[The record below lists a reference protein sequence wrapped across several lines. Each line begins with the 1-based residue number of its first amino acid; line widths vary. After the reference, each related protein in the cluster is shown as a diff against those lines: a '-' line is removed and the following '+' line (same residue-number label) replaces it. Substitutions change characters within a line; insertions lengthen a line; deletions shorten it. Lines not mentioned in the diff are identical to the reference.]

1 MHSFLSSIRRIEP
14 HKGRVTERYA
24 IDTTRINP
32 AVDFP
37 DTYRYT
43 TADSHP
49 LDSVPLRM
57 LNTIPIPHSTA
68 CAFLTLIL
76 AQCNALAQQ
85 ADDSRPE
92 KENGRQDTVYA
103 VGEVVV
109 TAARRAS
116 SAFEVPLAIS
126 VLERREMSYLRGIG
140 IDEALRGIPGVLAQ
154 SRAGGQDVK
163 LTIRGFGARAA
174 GEGSNSGT
182 SRGVRVV
189 LDGLPETE
197 PDGRTSFDLIDL
209 SAAGRVE
216 IIRSNAS
223 AIWGNAAGGVVNI
236 MSNTFFQNPYASLQT
251 IAGSY
256 GYRKILLQAGAL
268 VGAGKWF
275 LSLGHLSFDGWRKHS
290 RSARTLL
297 NTGLESNLG
306 EHTRLGVYVT
316 AAGNSFRIPGPLT
329 PSQFSQDPRQA
340 QNDTLAYN
348 PTFVQRDERRFN
360 RLGRLGVTFS
370 HDFDPS
376 NNLSATAFITPKF
389 LQRSERNTFRD
400 FTRYHVGGSTLYK
413 NAVRFSPDIKNMLQL
428 GVDVG
433 FQDGA
438 ILFYNLMDGQRGSLK
453 TNKREGA
460 LSFGAFVVDEVMIS
474 NALSLVLG
482 ARYDNVTY
490 THESFYEEDPSV
502 PLLQDRRSFSRVT
515 PKIGVTYR
523 FSGSHSI
530 YANLGGGLEVP
541 AGNETNPPS
550 TLGADTIFAINPLL
564 DASNSNTLELGTKQI
579 LSFPGN
585 AVVQSW
591 MYDLALYW
599 IQVNNDFIPYRGG
612 RFYFTAADTRRMGF
626 EAGTSVQ
633 FTPGISILAALT
645 MSHNIYKD
653 YVIDSVHYGRPG
665 RTADLSG
672 NKAAGIP
679 DLFYHVQL
687 RYTPG
692 LFGGFFAEIALQGV
706 GRYFTDDYNKFT
718 VPDFAIWNGLIGFD
732 AIHLHREKLVARV
745 SVGVSNIGDNIYAAS
760 GWVNPDLSALG

>member
-1 MHSFLSSIRRIEP
+1 
-14 HKGRVTERYA
+14 
-24 IDTTRINP
+24 
-32 AVDFP
+32 
-37 DTYRYT
+37 
-43 TADSHP
+43 
-49 LDSVPLRM
+49 M
-57 LNTIPIPHSTA
+57 LNTRPIPHSTA
-68 CAFLTLIL
+68 CALLSLIL
-76 AQCNALAQQ
+76 LQSNAFSQQ
-85 ADDSRPE
+85 NDDSSPE
-92 KENGRQDTVYA
+92 RQTGRQDTVYA

-116 SAFEVPLAIS
+116 STFEVPLAIS
-126 VLERREMSYLRGIG
+126 VLERKEMSSLMGIG

-154 SRAGGQDVK
+154 SRAGSQDVK

-174 GEGSNSGT
+174 GERSNSGT
-182 SRGVRVV
+182 SRGVRVM

-216 IIRSNAS
+216 IIRSNAT
-223 AIWGNAAGGVVNI
+223 AIWGNAAGGVLNI
-236 MSNTFFQNPYASLQT
+236 MSNTFFQDPYASLQT

-256 GYRKILLQAGAL
+256 GYRKILVQAGAP
-268 VGAGKWF
+268 VGGGKWF
-275 LSLGHLSFDGWRKHS
+275 FSLGQFSFDGWREHS
-290 RSARTLL
+290 RS
-297 NTGLESNLG
+297 SLG
-306 EHTRLGVYVT
+306 ERTRLGIYVT

-329 PSQFSQDPRQA
+329 PSQFMEDPRQA

-348 PTFVQRDERRFN
+348 PTFVQRDERRLN

-400 FTRYHVGGSTLYK
+400 FTRYHVGGSALYK
-413 NAVRFSPDIKNMLQL
+413 NVIRLSPDIKNMMQL
-428 GVDVG
+428 GLDVA

-438 ILFYNLMDGQRGSLK
+438 ILFYDLVDGQRGSLK

-460 LSFGAFVVDEVMIS
+460 FAFGVFAVDEVMIS
-474 NALSLVLG
+474 NSLSVVLG

-490 THESFYEEDPSV
+490 THETFYEEDPSA
-502 PLLQDRRSFSRVT
+502 PLLKDRKSFSRVT
-515 PKIGVTYR
+515 PKMGVTYR

-612 RFYFTAADTRRMGF
+612 RFYFTAGETRRMGI
-626 EAGTSVQ
+626 EAGSSVR
-633 FTPGISILAALT
+633 FTPGISLLAALT

-653 YVIDSVHYGRPG
+653 YVVDSVHYGRPG
-665 RTADLSG
+665 HTADLSG
-672 NKAAGIP
+672 NRAAGIP
-679 DLFYHVQL
+679 DLFYHLQV
-687 RYTPG
+687 RYAPDN
-692 LFGGFFAEIALQGV
+692 FGGFFAEIALQGV
-706 GRYFTDDYNKFT
+706 GRYFTDDYNKFS
-718 VPDFAIWNGLIGFD
+718 VPAFAVWNGLIGFD
-732 AIHLHREKLVARV
+732 DIRLHRKKLVASV
-745 SVGVSNIGDNIYAAS
+745 SVGVSNIGDKTYAAS
-760 GWVNPDLSALG
+760 GWVNADLSALGEPIYLEPGLPRTVNGSVSLQWNF